1 MGRMTVPIIE
11 QSTLG
16 GDFEGVAHGSE
27 VSFFLERIER
37 EGAGPRLHR
46 HPYSETFV
54 IRSGAARFTVGD
66 EQIVATGGQI
76 LIVPAL
82 VPHRFAVVGLEVYEA
97 IHIHA
102 SERFITEWLE

>member
-1 MGRMTVPIIE
+1 MAIPIIE
-11 QSTLG
+11 QSTLA
-16 GDFEGVAHGSE
+16 GDFEGFAHGSE
-27 VSFFLERIER
+27 VSFFLERIEG

-54 IRSGAARFTVGD
+54 IRSGAAQFTVGD
-66 EQIVATGGQI
+66 EKIIATGGQI
-76 LIVPAL
+76 LVVPAL
-82 VPHRFAVVGLEVYEA
+82 VPHRFEVVGSEVYEA

>member
-1 MGRMTVPIIE
+1 MAIPIIE

-16 GDFEGVAHGSE
+16 GDFEGLAHGSE

-66 EQIVATGGQI
+66 EQVVATGGQI
-76 LIVPAL
+76 LVVPAL
-82 VPHRFAVVGLEVYEA
+82 VPHRFAVVGSEVYEA

>member
-1 MGRMTVPIIE
+1 MAIPVIE
-11 QSTLG
+11 QSSLG
-16 GDFEGVAHGSE
+16 EDFVGAAHGSE

-54 IRSGAARFTVGD
+54 IRSGAARFTVSD
-66 EQIVATGGQI
+66 EQIVACGGQI
-76 LIVPAL
+76 LVVPAL
-82 VPHRFAVVGLEVYEA
+82 VAHRFAVVGSETYEA

-102 SERFITEWLE
+102 SDRFITEWLE

>member
-37 EGAGPRLHR
+37 EGAGR
-46 HPYSETFV
+46 
-54 IRSGAARFTVGD
+54 
-66 EQIVATGGQI
+66 
-76 LIVPAL
+76 AL
-82 VPHRFAVVGLEVYEA
+82 RGSP
-97 IHIHA
+97 
-102 SERFITEWLE
+102 

>member
-1 MGRMTVPIIE
+1 MAIPIIE
-11 QSTLG
+11 QATIG
-16 GDFEGVAHGSE
+16 GDFEGFAHDSE

-37 EGAGPRLHR
+37 EGVGPRLHR

-54 IRSGAARFTVGD
+54 IRSGTARFTVGD

-76 LIVPAL
+76 LVVPSL
-82 VPHRFAVVGLEVYEA
+82 VPHRFAVVGSEAYEA

>member
-1 MGRMTVPIIE
+1 MVFPIIE
-11 QSTLG
+11 QSALG
-16 GDFEGVAHGSE
+16 GDFEGFAHGSE

-54 IRSGAARFTVGD
+54 IRTGAARFTVAD
-66 EQIVATGGQI
+66 EQVIATAGQI
-76 LIVPAL
+76 LVVPAL
-82 VPHRFAVVGLEVYEA
+82 VAHRFAVVGSDVYEA